1 MKHLLLIFITSM
13 LIGCITSM
21 LLLGCRTH
29 KTTSALEVKSIDSVM
44 TVTIDTARHFKVTN
58 TNDILTDKS
67 QFKVTE
73 TIEETITDT
82 TTQVKRVIKRVIEN
96 NNNILNE
103 TQTIE
108 VNDST
113 KALTQ
118 ISKQVNDTDVNSK
131 VIEESESPLKKGIG
145 LIMALLLLYVFYL
158 MFKGL

>member
-21 LLLGCRTH
+21 LLGCRTH
-29 KTTSALEVKSIDSVM
+29 KTTSTMEVKSVDSVM
-44 TVTIDTARHFKVTN
+44 TVTIDTARHFKVIN

-67 QFKVTE
+67 QLKITE

-82 TTQVKRVIKRVIEN
+82 ATQIKRVIKRVIEN

-113 KALTQ
+113 EALTQ
-118 ISKQVNDTDVNSK
+118 INKQVNDTDVNSK
-131 VIEESESPLKKGIG
+131 VIEESESPLKKCIG
-145 LIMALLLLYVFYL
+145 VIMALLLLYVFYL

>member
-13 LIGCITSM
+13 LIGC
-21 LLLGCRTH
+21 RTH
-29 KTTSALEVKSIDSVM
+29 KTTSALEVKSVDSVM
-44 TVTIDTARHFKVTN
+44 TVTIDTAHHFKVTN
-58 TNDILTDKS
+58 TNDILTDKT
-67 QFKVTE
+67 QLKITE

-82 TTQVKRVIKRVIEN
+82 TRQVKRVIKRVIEN
-96 NNNILNE
+96 NNNIKEE

-113 KALTQ
+113 EALTQ
-118 ISKQVNDTDVNSK
+118 INKHVNDTDVNSK